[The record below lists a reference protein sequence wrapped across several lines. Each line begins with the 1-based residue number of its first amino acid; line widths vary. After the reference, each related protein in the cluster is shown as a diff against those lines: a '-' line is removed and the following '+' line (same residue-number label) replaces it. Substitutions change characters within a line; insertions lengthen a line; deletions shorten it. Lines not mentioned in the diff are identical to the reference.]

1 MADNFNIYEWKY
13 NQLIESTITEDSKV
27 ENLIDEIIEGISGYL
42 ADDVSKDDK
51 FLRGTLRTIIG
62 SQYMNENS
70 SYDLESI
77 ANQLEAEHPDLRFD
91 INQMANR
98 IDVKGE
104 QEDLYDFGSSMHG
117 ETFGEY
123 EVFHTDDDDR
133 GEIVRIVRS
142 DEIMREDDLD
152 EEKPGLWANIRA
164 KRDRG
169 EKPAHKNSTAYKD
182 AVKAGKKINKGK

>member
-1 MADNFNIYEWKY
+1 MNNFDVHNWKW

-27 ENLIDEIIEGISGYL
+27 ENLIDEIIDGISGYL

-91 INQMANR
+91 VNKPLNR
-98 IDVKGE
+98 IDVRGS
-104 QEDLYDFGSSMHG
+104 QQDLINFGSDMQG

-123 EVFHTDDDDR
+123 EVFATDDDDR
-133 GEIVRIVRS
+133 GEIVRIIRS
-142 DEIMREDDLD
+142 DSITRNEAKIT
-152 EEKPGLWANIRA
+152 EEK
-164 KRDRG
+164 DRCHRKADQVYG
-169 EKPAHKNSTAYKD
+169 TKTSAYKSG
-182 AVKAGKKINKGK
+182 AIVKCRKGMIWKKK